1 MDPIDIQHYSRA
13 LGQKVRID
21 TLACAEDPF
30 STKCSVRIGDDEGRY
45 LDMYDAKAYLDKRVE
60 LYRASKNLEVEKE
73 PDTML
78 SVLQEIRD
86 LLKERK

>member
-1 MDPIDIQHYSRA
+1 MEPIDINYYSKL
-13 LGQKVRID
+13 LGEKVYVDR
-21 TLACAEDPF
+21 LACAEDPF
-30 STKCSVRIGDDEGRY
+30 NMKCIVRIGDDEGRY
-45 LDMYDAKAYLDKRVE
+45 LNIDDARNYLDKRVGQV
-60 LYRASKNLEVEKE
+60 YAIKNLEVEKE